1 MTGMVEVASIPPWKL
16 NIMEN
21 GRVFDDSGEPGGH
34 SNDKYNNINDI
45 PTWKRSFVNP
55 DTNNS
60 KPRDNVR
67 SSSSSSVDIRS
78 SHVNN
83 NIPYTSAEGNRVKVK
98 FSLGGDTTEVS
109 DMKEDRETSTS
120 EKQPTLNSKVAIDN
134 THLKHV
140 QSNPFFV
147 ELGGVTHPHG
157 KLINDSLPESP
168 QLSRS
173 DSVSTCTT
181 EDEVND
187 YSPHSG
193 IVEKLRKKFT
203 SLSSHEKTL
212 QGAASRLKRYGS
224 LDNLL
229 GRGSLQSEI
238 SEPVK
243 SPSQKSYLR
252 NNSQTD
258 VSKSSRSRADGKR
271 NSLECKS
278 FRDNRDGTTDT
289 VTPALQKPPKII
301 SSKTQV
307 TRNDSS
313 SSVEEQKS
321 PKPPVPEMQISS
333 DDIIIIEQPCKSSAS
348 PKSADNQDVKTL
360 KSENE
365 EGELPKPNT
374 VSTFRTL
381 FEANTKVSRRKILP
395 DAPRSPMFISAS
407 TPKPPVS
414 RSKPQVPQREKL
426 PAVDK
431 MTSKAETQS
440 SQETDSDDKSPVP
453 PPTSKV
459 TPSIPSLSPS
469 GSPSE
474 QTVAKVTVSSSQTQ
488 DSFSDNHTVASMP
501 MHDKPN
507 ENDAVMEKPASVSK
521 DKQSTDNIEIVS
533 SIASKPPRAFDS
545 PVTKKKNIGEMKSIF
560 DSNIIAASGP
570 KPIPVLKPRKTV
582 PKNVTRVTVEKAKEL
597 DTSTSRPNGIS
608 VQNSVVSDTKMENN
622 ETKANLDFPKKK
634 SVAPVPPQIE
644 LHQKPKIPVE
654 RKQIFDSASIVP
666 VSSSDQDSQNQTE
679 KKRAPPRPKAMAR
692 KLSRS
697 NSVEEDPNK
706 ASDKE
711 VIIVAEKSVPK
722 ESQTPA
728 ATKPEKEMKQ
738 VVQAELPPKSDVPPI
753 LNRFSPVIHSSKSDD
768 NNKLKTSEQDD
779 RNKSSLASNAGST
792 PATKTSNFEPVGVL
806 NQKNEELN
814 SASGRPTKGIPTII
828 ANRFLKDRKDVSQEN
843 KNNDKDDSDDETNHS
858 LVKPSQFR
866 AKGLMNGAISSPVP
880 KKRGQ
885 SSEETALDKTRKN
898 VIAKKNNT
906 GSSNIDDLIRGKKNS
921 PSAVFNSN
929 MIPAKPVSTTSAA
942 NNGVPPLDLTL
953 IEEKKNHP
961 YQEGYIPTKI
971 EPCKIKFIGAG
982 MKGPTQPLAKTRKT
996 KLKIS
1001 FNDQATAT
1009 HEYQSE
1015 NAALHDY
1022 LVIHP
1027 KEEEEV
1033 KKEAEEEK
1041 PVIKLEDFEYADES
1055 SDDVAETPRSGGPG
1069 DSSIRSNT
1077 PLSGAGTFGGYKSKM
1092 SVDFEFGMS
1101 MVEEPPVASPDPD
1114 PVEDSEETDILPIA
1128 DDDTFNWTDNS
1139 SADLLF

>member
-55 DTNNS
+55 NSNNS
-60 KPRDNVR
+60 KPRDHVR
-67 SSSSSSVDIRS
+67 SSSSSSVDNSRS

-83 NIPYTSAEGNRVKVK
+83 NFPQTATEGNGGKVK

-109 DMKEDRETSTS
+109 DMMEDRETSTS
-120 EKQPTLNSKVAIDN
+120 ANKASLNGKVAIDN

-157 KLINDSLPESP
+157 KLISDSLPESP

-181 EDEVND
+181 EEELND

-203 SLSSHEKTL
+203 SLSSHENTL

-229 GRGSLQSEI
+229 GRGSLQPEKT
-238 SEPVK
+238 EPVK
-243 SPSQKSYLR
+243 SPYQKSYLR

-258 VSKSSRSRADGKR
+258 ASKSSRSSTDGKR
-271 NSLECKS
+271 NSFDSKS
-278 FRDNRDGTTDT
+278 LRDDSDVTST
-289 VTPALQKPPKII
+289 VKPALQKPPKII
-301 SSKTQV
+301 TNKTQV
-307 TRNDSS
+307 VRKDSS

-321 PKPPVPEMQISS
+321 PKPRVPEMQISS
-333 DDIIIIEQPCKSSAS
+333 DDIIIIEQPPKPPAS
-348 PKSADNQDVKTL
+348 PKSGDEQDVKNL

-365 EGELPKPNT
+365 ECELPKPNT

-381 FEANTKVSRRKILP
+381 FEANTKVNRRKILP
-395 DAPRSPMFISAS
+395 DAPRSPKFISAS
-407 TPKPPVS
+407 VPKPPVS
-414 RSKPQVPQREKL
+414 RSKPQVPQTEKP
-426 PAVDK
+426 PAIDK
-431 MTSKAETQS
+431 SLSTAEMSS
-440 SQETDSDDKSPVP
+440 SQDSDDVK
-453 PPTSKV
+453 TSV
-459 TPSIPSLSPS
+459 LHPTPSVSSLSQP
-469 GSPSE
+469 GSTSE
-474 QTVAKVTVSSSQTQ
+474 PITKVTVSSETNDSLSQ
-488 DSFSDNHTVASMP
+488 SATVVSMP
-501 MHDKPN
+501 VRSTENIVKDKST
-507 ENDAVMEKPASVSK
+507 SVSK
-521 DKQSTDNIEIVS
+521 DKQSTDNIENVS
-533 SIASKPPRAFDS
+533 SIPGRPPKAFDS
-545 PVTKKKNIGEMKSIF
+545 PMTKKKNIGEMKSIF
-560 DSNIIAASGP
+560 DSNAIIATGP
-570 KPIPVLKPRKTV
+570 KPIPVQKPRKTV
-582 PKNVTRVTVEKAKEL
+582 PRNISRVTVKNEKDT
-597 DTSTSRPNGIS
+597 DTSRSKETSVKYS
-608 VQNSVVSDTKMENN
+608 EVSESRMENM
-622 ETKANLDFPKKK
+622 ETKSNPELPKKK
-634 SVAPVPPQIE
+634 SVAPIPPQTE
-644 LHQKPKIPVE
+644 MHQKPKIPDE
-654 RKQIFDSASIVP
+654 QKQIFDSSSIVP
-666 VSSSDQDSQNQTE
+666 VSTVDQKVPNQTE

-692 KLSRS
+692 KLSHS
-697 NSVEEDPNK
+697 NSVEEDHTK
-706 ASDKE
+706 ASEKE
-711 VIIVAEKSVPK
+711 EKVEAEASVPK
-722 ESQTPA
+722 GRSLTTSAIKADVEV
-728 ATKPEKEMKQ
+728 KQ
-738 VVQAELPPKSDVPPI
+738 MVQAEPPPKPTT
-753 LNRFSPVIHSSKSDD
+753 NRFTPVVQSSQNND
-768 NNKLKTSEQDD
+768 NNKLKSREQDESK
-779 RNKSSLASNAGST
+779 KSSMTSNAGST

-814 SASGRPTKGIPTII
+814 SASGRPTRGIPTII
-828 ANRFLKDRKDVSQEN
+828 ANRFLKDRKDVSQES
-843 KNNDKDDSDDETNHS
+843 KNNDKDDSDDETSHT

-885 SSEETALDKTRKN
+885 SNEETALDKTRKN

-906 GSSNIDDLIRGKKNS
+906 GSSSIDDLIRGKRNS

-929 MIPAKPVSTTSAA
+929 MIPATKPASTTSAA
-942 NNGVPPLDLTL
+942 SNGVPPLDLSI

-971 EPCKIKFIGAG
+971 EPCKIKFVGAG
-982 MKGPTQPLAKTRKT
+982 VKGPTQPLAKTRKV

-1033 KKEAEEEK
+1033 KKQAEEEEK
-1041 PVIKLEDFEYADES
+1041 TVIKLEDFEYADES
-1055 SDDVAETPRSGGPG
+1055 SDDVPETPRSGGMA

-1077 PLSGAGTFGGYKSKM
+1077 PLSGGGSFGGYKSKM

-1101 MVEEPPVASPDPD
+1101 MGEEPPVASPDPD
-1114 PVEDSEETDILPIA
+1114 PVDNSEEMDVLPIA
-1128 DDDTFNWTDNS
+1128 EDETFNWTDNS

>member
-1 MTGMVEVASIPPWKL
+1 MTGLVEMASIPSWKH

-55 DTNNS
+55 NSNNS
-60 KPRDNVR
+60 KTRDHVR
-67 SSSSSSVDIRS
+67 SSSSSSVDSRS

-83 NIPYTSAEGNRVKVK
+83 NFPHTSAEANGGKVK
-98 FSLGGDTTEVS
+98 FNLGGDTTEVS
-109 DMKEDRETSTS
+109 DIKSDREESTS
-120 EKQPTLNSKVAIDN
+120 AIETSPKSKVAIDS

-181 EDEVND
+181 EEEQND

-203 SLSSHEKTL
+203 SLSSHENTL

-229 GRGSLQSEI
+229 GRGSLQPEKI
-238 SEPVK
+238 EPVIL
-243 SPSQKSYLR
+243 PYQKSYLR
-252 NNSQTD
+252 GNSQTEGSKRSSTD
-258 VSKSSRSRADGKR
+258 VKR
-271 NSLECKS
+271 NSLDGNS
-278 FRDNRDGTTDT
+278 LRDDGDVTSTTR
-289 VTPALQKPPKII
+289 VKPALQKPPKILTK
-301 SSKTQV
+301 KTELV
-307 TRNDSS
+307 RKDSG

-321 PKPPVPEMQISS
+321 PKPQVPEMQISS
-333 DDIIIIEQPCKSSAS
+333 DDIIIIEQPRKSPAS
-348 PKSADNQDVKTL
+348 QKNVDEQDVKTL

-365 EGELPKPNT
+365 ECELPKPNT

-381 FEANTKVSRRKILP
+381 FEANTKVNRRKILP
-395 DAPRSPMFISAS
+395 DAPRSPKFISAS
-407 TPKPPVS
+407 IPKPPVS
-414 RSKPQVPQREKL
+414 RSKPQVPQKEK
-426 PAVDK
+426 PPVVDK
-431 MTSKAETQS
+431 QASKIEMLS
-440 SQETDSDDKSPVP
+440 SQESGDVKSSLHH
-453 PPTSKV
+453 PTSTL
-459 TPSIPSLSPS
+459 TPSVSSLSPS
-469 GSPSE
+469 GSSSE
-474 QTVAKVTVSSSQTQ
+474 PIAKVKVSSSDTI
-488 DSFSDNHTVASMP
+488 SPSNSATVVSLQQP
-501 MHDKPN
+501 DGSP
-507 ENDAVMEKPASVSK
+507 ENNFVSK
-521 DKQSTDNIEIVS
+521 KSSTDSREKQSADSDENVS
-533 SIASKPPRAFDS
+533 SIPGKPPKAFDS
-545 PVTKKKNIGEMKSIF
+545 PMTKKKNIGEMKSIF
-560 DSNIIAASGP
+560 DSNVIVATGP
-570 KPIPVLKPRKTV
+570 KPAPVKKARQTV
-582 PKNVTRVTVEKAKEL
+582 PQNVTLITVEKENKT
-597 DTSTSRPNGIS
+597 DTSGSNGTP
-608 VQNSVVSDTKMENN
+608 VQNSVVLDTKMEKT
-622 ETKANLDFPKKK
+622 ERTTSTDKKK
-634 SVAPVPPQIE
+634 SVAPIPPKIE
-644 LHQKPKIPVE
+644 TQQKPKIPVE
-654 RKQIFDSASIVP
+654 QKQIFDSSSIIA
-666 VSSSDQDSQNQTE
+666 VSTNDVKAQNQGE

-692 KLSRS
+692 KLSHS
-697 NSVEEDPNK
+697 NSVEEDYTK
-706 ASDKE
+706 A
-711 VIIVAEKSVPK
+711 AEKEAKVEAEITTPK
-722 ESQTPA
+722 ERSVEPAPKQVEQKVQYELTPKSNISTQNRFTPA
-728 ATKPEKEMKQ
+728 VRSNQ
-738 VVQAELPPKSDVPPI
+738 
-753 LNRFSPVIHSSKSDD
+753 NND
-768 NNKLKTSEQDD
+768 NNKLKTQGQVE
-779 RNKSSLASNAGST
+779 SSTSNAGST

-828 ANRFLKDRKDVSQEN
+828 ANRFLKDRKDVTQES
-843 KNNDKDDSDDETNHS
+843 KINDKDDSDDETNYN

-866 AKGLMNGAISSPVP
+866 AKGLMNGALSSPVP
-880 KKRGQ
+880 KKREQ
-885 SSEETALDKTRKN
+885 PNEETALDRTRKN
-898 VIAKKNNT
+898 VIAKKNDS
-906 GSSNIDDLIRGKKNS
+906 GSSSIDDLIRGKRNS

-929 MIPAKPVSTTSAA
+929 MIPAKKPVSTSAA
-942 NNGVPPLDLTL
+942 SNGVPPLDLSI

-971 EPCKIKFIGAG
+971 EPCKIKCIGAG
-982 MKGPTQPLAKTRKT
+982 MKGSTQPLAKTRKT

-1001 FNDQATAT
+1001 FNDKATAT

-1033 KKEAEEEK
+1033 KKQVEEEEK
-1041 PVIKLEDFEYADES
+1041 PVIKLDDFEYADES
-1055 SDDVAETPRSGGPG
+1055 SDDVTETPRNGGPG

-1101 MVEEPPVASPDPD
+1101 MNEEPPVASPDPD
-1114 PVEDSEETDILPIA
+1114 QIDNSEERDLLPMSEN
-1128 DDDTFNWTDNS
+1128 DTFNWTDNS